1 MKKNITNTIRKQI
14 QSGALSMRSSVS
26 IWAEKLGIGSG
37 LILLLLVLIFLMG
50 GILYWNSINS
60 ELLYPGY
67 GGFGIR
73 SYLESFPYLL
83 VILFVFFFILGSFLL
98 RKYDF
103 SYKQPFMFILSVVL
117 GAVFLLGWATLFTPG
132 GKQFY
137 RQQGKRMYM
146 RRQHNATIVIGRIQ
160 KISTNSFFV
169 QEYDNTV
176 VHVIITPATHFP
188 FGFPKLGSDVRV
200 VGVWNSNSLE
210 AVGVKI
216 IQ

>member
-1 MKKNITNTIRKQI
+1 MKKNIANLIQRQI
-14 QSGALSMRSSVS
+14 ENGTLSMRSTASV
-26 IWAEKLGIGSG
+26 WAEKLGVGSG
-37 LILLLLVLIFLMG
+37 LILLMLILIFLTG
-50 GILYWNSINS
+50 SILYWGSINN
-60 ELLYPGY
+60 ELLYPKY

-73 SYLESFPYLL
+73 SYLVSFPYLL
-83 VILFVFFFILGSFLL
+83 VILFVLIFILGSFLL

-103 SYKQPFMFILSVVL
+103 SYKQPFIFILSVVL
-117 GAVFLLGWATLFTPG
+117 GTVLLLGWATLFAPG

-146 RRQHNATIVIGRIQ
+146 RRQHNATVVIGRIQ
-160 KISTNSFFV
+160 KITTNSFFV

-176 VHVIITPATHFP
+176 IHVIITPATHFP
-188 FGFPKLGSDVRV
+188 FGVPQLGSDVRV

>member
-1 MKKNITNTIRKQI
+1 MKKNVTNSIRRQI
-14 QSGALSMRSSVS
+14 ENGTLLMRSSAS

-37 LILLLLVLIFLMG
+37 LILLLLILIFLTG
-50 GILYWNSINS
+50 NILYWGSINN
-60 ELLYPGY
+60 ELLYPKY

-83 VILFVFFFILGSFLL
+83 VILFVLIFILGSFLL

-103 SYKQPFMFILSVVL
+103 SYKQPFIFILSIVL
-117 GAVFLLGWATLFTPG
+117 GAVVLLGWATLFAPG

-146 RRQHNATIVIGRIQ
+146 RKQHNATVVIGRIQ
-160 KISTNSFFV
+160 KMSTNSFYV
-169 QEYDNTV
+169 QEFDDKLVYV
-176 VHVIITPATHFP
+176 KITSSTHFP
-188 FGFPKLGSDVRV
+188 FGIPKVGSNVRV
-200 VGVWNSNSLE
+200 VGIWNANSLE